1 MGVVQHDDQGAALV
15 APRSGQADRV
25 VVPDHILGRM
35 DELAAYERRLRRA
48 GLPLLIED
56 YSAYEDVFTR
66 AAPLLGLVFIGQ
78 LLGAVQLDWPL
89 WANVL
94 ALAGGLAILLG
105 GVALVN
111 SSRGRRALSVPDR
124 VGPVELAAFVLV
136 PALLPLIFGGQV
148 VSALVTAAG
157 NAALLTVIYLVVG
170 IGLLSILR
178 WAGGRL
184 VSQLAASLKLLTRA
198 VPVLLIFMIVL
209 FVNTESWQVFS
220 DVSDPALAGVIA
232 LFFVVGSVFVVAR
245 LPAEVRELERDVGA
259 DPALT
264 GRQRFNVGFV
274 LFVSQGLQVLVV
286 SVLVGAFFVAFGAL
300 AITPEVVEV
309 WIGHKP
315 SAIAGHA
322 SLSAELL
329 KVSSAL
335 AAFSG
340 LYYAIAVLTD
350 ATYREEF
357 LDDLQVSLRETFHD
371 RARYLEARAV
381 AT

>member
-1 MGVVQHDDQGAALV
+1 
-15 APRSGQADRV
+15 
-25 VVPDHILGRM
+25 M

-66 AAPLLGLVFIGQ
+66 AVPLLGLVFIGQ

-94 ALAGGLAILLG
+94 ALAGGLAILVG
-105 GVALVN
+105 GVAVVN
-111 SSRGRRALSVPDR
+111 HGRGRPALSIPDR
-124 VGPVELAAFVLV
+124 VGPVELAAFLLV
-136 PALLPLIFGGQV
+136 PALLPLVFGGQV
-148 VSALVTAAG
+148 VSAMVTAAG
-157 NAALLTVIYLVVG
+157 NAALLALIYLVVG

-178 WAGGRL
+178 WAGARL

-198 VPVLLIFMIVL
+198 VPVLLIFMIVM
-209 FVNTESWQVFS
+209 FISTECWQVFADLS
-220 DVSDPALAGVIA
+220 TPALGGVIG
-232 LFFVVGSVFVVAR
+232 LFLGIGSMFVATR

-259 DPALT
+259 DPPLS
-264 GRQRFNVGFV
+264 GSQRFNVGFV

-286 SVLVGAFFVAFGAL
+286 AALVGAFFVAFGAL
-300 AITPEVVEV
+300 AITPHVVEIWV
-309 WIGHKP
+309 GHRP
-315 SAIAGHA
+315 QAIAGHDA
-322 SLSAELL
+322 LSVELL

-357 LDDLQVSLRETFHD
+357 LDDLQVSLRETFRD
-371 RARYLEARAV
+371 RARYLEARAP
-381 AT
+381 A